1 MERPDRRG
9 LFFLTIITAVA
20 AWLRLTG
27 LTAQSMWSDEI
38 GTLLTC
44 AKPLSKTLGTI
55 VLFDINPPLFYAL
68 AHYWQMLGHGEFIL
82 RLLPALL
89 GVAAVPLTYAL
100 ARRWAG
106 AAAGLLAAGVLALA
120 PAHVYYSGELRYQT
134 LTTCLALASFI
145 GLWDRHENRR
155 RWLYPAATIAGLY
168 THYLFLFLL
177 AAQGLWLATL
187 PRDERRVRPRTLIV
201 PLLAFIPGLLI
212 LALQLARKN
221 WGVKLLAGAQSPH
234 RLLDLLSFWT
244 IGGPPWRPPTLPGL
258 PDDLSWLTFLFAAPL
273 LLLLAR
279 GIYAVRREAWGR
291 LTILWAFF
299 PTVVLLLLS
308 LAAPVFETKLLLP
321 TLPAIALLVGV
332 GATTLRPRAL
342 AAVSLALVLVLGGSA
357 VWQQRTDPR
366 CARDDWRGVARQLRA
381 DLRPGDVVLNA
392 TFELRHYAATEL
404 PEERLIAGDLKAFKE
419 RGGVQSH
426 EETFAHLDDVESRY
440 RRVWFY
446 PNPMRGVPIVDDTA
460 DYLRERLFAVT
471 PAAYRDRRPQLMLYL
486 TDRGEY
492 AAHLAPLLPR
502 KIDFRAGPLAEH
514 ALRGRWLPTEE
525 GWRWATGEAS
535 AWLKH
540 EAPNERARALIFVN
554 VDLFPERCVTVRLAA
569 DGETITERFIDRTDQ
584 YELTGPLPPA
594 LADRP
599 ALELRVGADKIIF
612 QDTHERLPRERART
626 VLVGELALEPL
637 TP

>member
-1 MERPDRRG
+1 MERPDRRE
-9 LFFLTIITAVA
+9 LLFLTIITAIA

-55 VLFDINPPLFYAL
+55 ILFDINPPLFYVL
-68 AHYWQMLGHGEFIL
+68 AHFWQKLGHGEFIL

-89 GVAAVPLTYAL
+89 GLAAVPLTFAL

-106 AAAGLLAAGVLALA
+106 AAAALSAAGVLALS
-120 PAHVYYSGELRYQT
+120 PAHLYYSGELRYQT

-145 GLWDRHENRR
+145 GLWDHQEHRR
-155 RWLYPAATIAGLY
+155 RWLYPAATVAGLY

-177 AAQGLWLATL
+177 AAQGLWLAIQ
-187 PRDERRVRPRTLIV
+187 PKDERRVPWRTLTV
-201 PLLAFIPGLLI
+201 PLLAFAPGLLI

-234 RLLDLLSFWT
+234 RLSDLLSFWT
-244 IGGPPWRPPTLPGL
+244 IGGPPWRPPALPGL
-258 PDDLSWLTFLFAAPL
+258 PDDLPWLTYFVAVPL

-279 GIYAVRREAWGR
+279 GIVAVRREAWGR

-299 PTVVLLLLS
+299 PTVSLLLLS

-321 TLPAIALLVGV
+321 TLPAIAMLVGV
-332 GATTLRPRAL
+332 GATSLRPRAL
-342 AAVSLALVLVLGGSA
+342 AAILLALVIVLGGLA
-357 VWQQRTDPR
+357 IRQQRTDPR
-366 CARDDWRGVARQLRA
+366 CARDDWRGVAQQLSA

-392 TFELRHYAATEL
+392 TFELRHYAASEL
-404 PEERLIAGDLKAFKE
+404 PEERLIVGDLKAFKKS
-419 RGGVQSH
+419 GGVQSRAV
-426 EETFAHLDDVESRY
+426 TFAHLDEIGSRY

-446 PNPMRGVPIVDDTA
+446 PNPMRGVPIVDDAA

-471 PAAYRDRRPQLMLYL
+471 PEQYRDRRPQLLLYL
-486 TDRGEY
+486 TDRMAY
-492 AAHLAPLLPR
+492 AAHLAPLLPE
-502 KIDFRAGPLAEH
+502 KIDFRVGPLAEH

-525 GWRWATGEAS
+525 GWRWATGNAS

-540 EAPNERARALIFVN
+540 QAPNEQVRALLFVN
-554 VDLFPERCVTVRLAA
+554 VDLFPDRCVTVRLTV
-569 DGETITERFIDRTDQ
+569 DGETVAERFIDRTEQ
-584 YELTGPLPPA
+584 YVLSGLLPPS
-594 LADRP
+594 LTDRP
-599 ALELRVGADKIIF
+599 AVELRIRTDKIIF
-612 QDTHERLPRERART
+612 QDTHDRLPREQART
-626 VLVGELALEPL
+626 VLVGELALAPP